1 MSNPLP
7 LQRIFDAALFIIVPA
22 VVYSLMLFN
31 WALDP
36 FFLRNK
42 IVCKLLPELSRFPS
56 ATSRRLALHTARGGS
71 PIVQMIPSVVTA
83 AAVVLFVLMLNRRE
97 GQSGQRVPSLGLSW
111 IAVILVAVWLYGW
124 LEVLRIRL
132 LHDSTRKS
140 LRRRLN
146 RIGLPTCVACGYNM
160 KGITT
165 GVCSECGA
173 AQAGSKHARF
183 T

>member
-1 MSNPLP
+1 MP
-7 LQRIFDAALFIIVPA
+7 LQRIFDAALFVVVPA
-22 VVYSLMLFN
+22 VVYALMLLN
-31 WALDP
+31 WTLDP

-71 PIVQMIPSVVTA
+71 LLVQMIPGVVTA
-83 AAVVLFVLMLNRRE
+83 ATVVVLILMLNRRE

-111 IAVILVAVWLYGW
+111 IAVILAAVWLYGW

-140 LRRRLN
+140 LRQRLN
-146 RIGLPTCVACGYNM
+146 RIGLPTCVACGFNM
-160 KGITT
+160 KGIAT

-173 AQAGSKHARF
+173 AQSDSKHAKF